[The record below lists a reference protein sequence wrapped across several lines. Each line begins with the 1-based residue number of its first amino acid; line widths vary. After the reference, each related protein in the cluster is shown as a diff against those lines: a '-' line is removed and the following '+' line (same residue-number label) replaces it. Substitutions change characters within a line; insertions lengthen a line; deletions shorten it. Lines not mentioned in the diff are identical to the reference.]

1 MNPVHAIRHFGWHP
15 CVAGQR
21 PGGARARPAR
31 RSRPG
36 IARAGP
42 ATPLSGPAT
51 GAGLEKIP
59 TAAGPSLRPRCPGR
73 RHPAWQIILIPA
85 SAALVAAALA
95 VTAYRTQATR
105 RRVTT
110 TAA

>member
-1 MNPVHAIRHFGWHP
+1 M
-15 CVAGQR
+15 
-21 PGGARARPAR
+21 
-31 RSRPG
+31 
-36 IARAGP
+36 
-42 ATPLSGPAT
+42 
-51 GAGLEKIP
+51 
-59 TAAGPSLRPRCPGR
+59 
-73 RHPAWQIILIPA
+73 PAWQIILIPA